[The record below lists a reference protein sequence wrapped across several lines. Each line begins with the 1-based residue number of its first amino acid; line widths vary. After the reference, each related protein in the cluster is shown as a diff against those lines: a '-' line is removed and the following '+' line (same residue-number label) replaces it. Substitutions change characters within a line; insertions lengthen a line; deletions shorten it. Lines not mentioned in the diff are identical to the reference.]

1 MRKLIFTITLI
12 LMLPGVAL
20 AQTTLLP
27 DTPPR
32 VPPQAGQGLPQEDRQ
47 FINRAFNLSEAEIE
61 AGRLAV
67 QKADVPAVKDF
78 SQRVAAAHEKL
89 RQTVQQ
95 LAQKHDMRIEP
106 HASRE
111 WWQSELKR
119 IGGLQG
125 QDFDRQYMDW
135 QLKMHLALA
144 DLYQTQA
151 SQSPEQDL
159 SKFAITALAEIQ
171 KYFDGAKRLG
181 GQYGVAIDTI
191 KPPPQY

>member
-1 MRKLIFTITLI
+1 MRKLIFITAMI
-12 LMLPGVAL
+12 LMAPGAAL
-20 AQTTLLP
+20 SQTSLLP

-61 AGRLAV
+61 AGRLAA
-67 QKADVPAVKDF
+67 QKADTPALKDF
-78 SQRVAAAHEKL
+78 GQRVAAAHEKL

-95 LAQKHDMRIEP
+95 LAQKHDIRVEP

-111 WWQSELKR
+111 WWQGELKR

-135 QLKMHLALA
+135 QLKTHLALA

-159 SKFAITALAEIQ
+159 SKFAITGLAEIQ
-171 KYFDGAKRLG
+171 KYFDEAKRLG
-181 GQYGVAIDTI
+181 GQYGVAIGTI
-191 KPPPQY
+191 KQPPQY